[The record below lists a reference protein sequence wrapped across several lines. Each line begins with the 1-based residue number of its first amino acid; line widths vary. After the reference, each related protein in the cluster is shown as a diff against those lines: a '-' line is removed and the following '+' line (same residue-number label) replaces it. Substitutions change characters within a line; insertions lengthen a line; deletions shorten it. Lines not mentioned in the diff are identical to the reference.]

1 MVLVSQAL
9 EKSIWRIVP
18 MIYNKNISFKSNISN
33 INSYLLILLGA
44 IFPLSVSLGTIIIA
58 LIFILWLYEGRFAY
72 KYSIIKSNPITY
84 TFLAFFLVHVIG
96 LLWTENMQW
105 GLHIMGKEW
114 RMLLPIIFI
123 TIVKKEHIIYYI
135 ISFLSAMSIS
145 EFLSYGV
152 WLEIIPPFKN
162 ASVYNPTPFMSHIS
176 YNPFLA
182 LSVFI
187 LIYLIFFKQSNK
199 HSTEK
204 IVSLFFL
211 VTMSTNI
218 FITGGRAGQ
227 VGFFV
232 MISLALLLYF
242 KKNMKMGVM
251 LVLTI
256 VPIVFAIAYTTSDI
270 FHSRV
275 NEARDNILHLE
286 TNRKTSVGE
295 RITFTQNSLRIIQ
308 ENLIFGVG
316 TGDFTDEYEKINA
329 MHTPEMDTPSHPHNM
344 YILVLVQTGLLGLI
358 ALLSIFYMQLKI
370 AYKKTQYKEIAIALP
385 ILFLVIMLSDS
396 YLLGHY
402 TTLLFVYFSSFLYK
416 DFEREKI

>member
-1 MVLVSQAL
+1 
-9 EKSIWRIVP
+9 
-18 MIYNKNISFKSNISN
+18 MIYNKGLRFKNNISN

-44 IFPLSVSLGTIIIA
+44 VFPLSVSLGTLIIA
-58 LIFILWLYEGRFAY
+58 LISILWLYEGRFAY
-72 KYSIIKSNPITY
+72 KFSVIKNNPIMY

-96 LLWTENMQW
+96 LLWTQNLQW

-162 ASVYNPTPFMSHIS
+162 ATVHNPTPFMSHIS

-187 LIYLIFFKQSNK
+187 LIYLIFFKQSSK
-199 HSTEK
+199 HPIGK
-204 IVSLFFL
+204 MASLFFL
-211 VTMSTNI
+211 VTMSANI

-295 RITFTQNSLRIIQ
+295 RITFTQNSLRIIK

-316 TGDFTDEYEKINA
+316 TGDFTNEYEKINA
-329 MHTPEMDTPSHPHNM
+329 MHTPEMDTPSQPHNM
-344 YILVLVQTGLLGLI
+344 YILVLVQTGLFGLI
-358 ALLSIFYMQLKI
+358 TMLSIFYMQLKI
-370 AYKKTQYKEIAIALP
+370 AFQKREYKEIAIALP

-402 TTLLFVYFSSFLYK
+402 TTLLFAYFSSFLYK
-416 DFEREKI
+416 DFEREQI